1 MGKSFWPIFLIVAAL
16 GAATVWT
23 QAPRHVTRL
32 PDGLR
37 SAMRSWVRTAQGL
50 PSLATP
56 RRPKD
61 EPLVLLG
68 GNSQQPQNAAPV
80 VAPAAAAAPVT
91 APTAPMA
98 APVVVKSVHPATPA
112 QADWCVLKETTP
124 VQSLDDKVLSNA
136 PGGRFF
142 LIERRARAPEGGTL
156 LIGNF
161 TPKKL
166 PHTVQVNSRHVLC
179 LSGSPDDLTTAQL
192 HALKMY
198 YQLRA
203 EAVDYLAEVRK
214 SKGDTASPLYKQL
227 QEAERIRD
235 FRAKELKNMTTLAGD
250 QRAVEMEE
258 LARLEQKAKEIRE
271 LHEDWKRAHR
281 DQVSD
286 PTKDPHYLGLVR
298 ECRNYISAMPA
309 GLAVD

>member
-23 QAPRHVTRL
+23 QTPRHVTRL

-37 SAMRSWVRTAQGL
+37 SSMRSWVRTARGL

-68 GNSQQPQNAAPV
+68 GTTLPPETPAAPV
-80 VAPAAAAAPVT
+80 GAPAAVPAARPAVP
-91 APTAPMA
+91 AA

-142 LIERRARAPEGGTL
+142 LIERRARSPEGGTL

-166 PHTVQVNSRHVLC
+166 PHTVQVNSRNVLC

-235 FRAKELKNMTTLAGD
+235 FRAKELKNMKTLAGD

-298 ECRNYISAMPA
+298 EYRNYISAMPA